1 MPPVRPIFYGW
12 VVIIGAWLAM
22 LVGSASLSSFSIF
35 APELEAQFQWTRVMS
50 SWGYTINTITIA
62 VFSLIGGILSD
73 RIGIRRLVL
82 TGAVIGAVGMALLSL
97 TSQLWQFYLLFGV
110 IAPAGIALCFIVPT
124 VATVRRWFMR
134 RAALAVGIAMT
145 GSGLGVVV
153 LIPLYQRLLESIG
166 WSYAYLVLG
175 SVLLAGGLA
184 GGMLMKK
191 DPESAGMHPD
201 GIAPAADEMVSRAD
215 YASRNQAWPVRK
227 VLKTSAW
234 WLLVLAQFF
243 HIAIVGLVG
252 HLVFWGSEDLGIDR
266 GIVVGT
272 LSLFALAAVIGR
284 LAAGFLSDWYM
295 SRFRFSRKPALYVCT
310 ISVALGCLLSIWVST
325 QTGLLLVCLL
335 IGFGY
340 GIGLAVFP
348 AYLGDLYGVVNVPT
362 LFGIMFLCTAGLFG
376 GIGPV
381 LFGSF
386 HDSFGSYDMA
396 FLTTAI
402 LCFIS
407 AICLFLLKPPRK
419 HVADAH
425 IKPGTP

>member
-1 MPPVRPIFYGW
+1 MRSVRPIFYGW
-12 VVIIGAWLAM
+12 VVVIGAWLAM
-22 LVGSASLSSFSIF
+22 LVSSASLSSFSIF
-35 APELEAQFQWTRVMS
+35 APELEAQFQWSRVMS
-50 SWGYTINTITIA
+50 SWGYTINTVTISIFG
-62 VFSLIGGILSD
+62 VVGGMMAD

-82 TGAVIGAVGMALLSL
+82 TGAVIGGIGMALLSQ
-97 TSQLWQFYLLFGV
+97 TSQLWHFYLLFGV
-110 IAPAGIALCFIVPT
+110 IAPAGIAFCFIVPT

-134 RAALAVGIAMT
+134 KASLAIGIAMT

-166 WSYAYLVLG
+166 WSHTYIVLG
-175 SVLLAGGLA
+175 VILLLGGIG
-184 GGMLMKK
+184 GGMLLKK

-201 GIAPAADEMVSRAD
+201 GISPAAGEMESRAD
-215 YASRNQAWPVRK
+215 FAARNQIWP
-227 VLKTSAW
+227 LKEVFKTAAW

-252 HLVFWGSEDLGIDR
+252 HLVFWGNEDLGIAK
-266 GIVVGT
+266 GTVVGT
-272 LSLFALAAVIGR
+272 LSLFALAAVVGR

-295 SRFRFSRKPALYVCT
+295 SRFGSSRKPALYVCT
-310 ISVALGCLLSIWVST
+310 ISVALGCLLSMWVST
-325 QTGLLLVCLL
+325 QTELLLVCLL

-348 AYLGDLYGVVNVPT
+348 AYLGDMYGVVSVPT

-381 LFGSF
+381 LFGF
-386 HDSFGSYDMA
+386 LHDAYGSYDMA

-407 AICLFLLKPPRK
+407 AITLFMIKPPVKRK
-419 HVADAH
+419 TV
-425 IKPGTP
+425 T